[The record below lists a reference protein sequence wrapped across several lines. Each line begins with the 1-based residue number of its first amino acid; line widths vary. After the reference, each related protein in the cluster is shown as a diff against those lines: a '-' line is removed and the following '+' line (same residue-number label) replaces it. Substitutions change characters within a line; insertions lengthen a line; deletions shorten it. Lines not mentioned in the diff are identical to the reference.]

1 MRKLLPCVIALTL
14 LSCQQ
19 TPYPGD
25 PEYRE
30 FATSDLK
37 LLRMGTRSAASAEI
51 HCRIDKGGECETR
64 RYTLTS
70 EELAQLK
77 DILSRTMPAPQAT
90 DEALSRRWKAA
101 GLEIRLLTINGRTLC
116 SVSRNTICSYSD
128 SERFGNTL
136 LCLPD
141 ADIGVLN
148 SLPTLKEAQ
157 AYKKRE
163 DEYAN
168 HCRLRQETAEN
179 IRKAADGATAAR
191 VRLETDSDLQYLEL
205 EAEEWQQLKEILA
218 GVKAL
223 PAMQR
228 TVWDTSEG
236 HLMPLPP
243 LMVRQSLELLNAD
256 GQVLTTLTLDH
267 NILAPESTRE
277 AFTCSEGKGEVA
289 TLPDEQYSAFQAM
302 SFRGRAEEKERDMRE
317 AQLREWQ

>member
-1 MRKLLPCVIALTL
+1 MRKLLSCAIALTL
-14 LSCQQ
+14 LGCQQ
-19 TPYPGD
+19 PPYPGA

-51 HCRIDKGGECETR
+51 HCRIDRGGECETK

-128 SERFGNTL
+128 SERLGNTL

-141 ADIGVLN
+141 ADMGMLN
-148 SLPTLKEAQ
+148 TLPSLKEAK

-163 DEYAN
+163 DEYAS
-168 HCRLRQETAEN
+168 HCRQRKETAEN
-179 IRKAADGATAAR
+179 LRKAADEATVAR

-205 EAEEWQQLKEILA
+205 EADELQQLKEILA
-218 GVKAL
+218 GVKPL

-228 TVWDTSEG
+228 AAWDAGEG

-243 LMVRQSLELLNAD
+243 LMVRKSLELLNAD
-256 GQVLTTLTLDH
+256 GRVLTTLPLDY

-277 AFTCSEGKGEVA
+277 TFTRSEGKGEAA
-289 TLPDEQYSAFQAM
+289 TLPDEQHAVFQ
-302 SFRGRAEEKERDMRE
+302 SLNFRSRMEEKEREMRE